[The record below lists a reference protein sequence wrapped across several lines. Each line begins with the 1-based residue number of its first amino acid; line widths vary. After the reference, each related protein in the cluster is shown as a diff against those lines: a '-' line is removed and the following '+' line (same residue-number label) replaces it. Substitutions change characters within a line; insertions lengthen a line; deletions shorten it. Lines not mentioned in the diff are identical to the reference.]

1 MNVKTK
7 RNAVRVISLICSS
20 FFTVSA
26 VLPLGINT
34 GKAITAERD
43 FPFFAHMSALSAPAE
58 KKSADEHTVTEPVN
72 VTEPPTE
79 ESAKDDGAKIIPVEL
94 SLSDGSGDILFKNE
108 TSYTFDTGTLLSAG
122 YPIEP
127 ADSGPAVLIIH
138 THATESYAREGAQ
151 TVTETRSSDP
161 EENMIAVGRV
171 LCEALEENGVEALH
185 CTEMHDAQ
193 SYNEAYSLSAKSV
206 KEYLEKYPT
215 LKYIIDV
222 HRDAITVGEGD
233 MAKPVA
239 EKDGTALAQLMLVVG
254 TDEGGADHPG
264 WKTNLCVA
272 VRTQKALTEYHHTLA
287 RPINLRS
294 ASFNQQLSPG
304 FLLLEVGSCA
314 NTLSEAKASA
324 EVFGEVFASLILDP

>member
-1 MNVKTK
+1 MKAKTK
-7 RNAVRVISLICSS
+7 RNAVRAISFIFSS
-20 FFTVSA
+20 FFTVST
-26 VLPLGINT
+26 VLPIGINT
-34 GKAITAERD
+34 KKSITTERD
-43 FPFFAHMSALSAPAE
+43 FPFFAQISPLSAPSE
-58 KKSADEHTVTEPVN
+58 KKSADEHTVTEPASTVEPT
-72 VTEPPTE
+72 TENT
-79 ESAKDDGAKIIPVEL
+79 SDDGAKIVPVEL

-127 ADSGPAVLIIH
+127 VDSDPAVLIIH
-138 THATESYAREGAQ
+138 THATESYAKEGAK

-161 EENMIAVGRV
+161 EENMIAVGKA
-171 LCEALEENGVEALH
+171 LCAALEKSGVGTLH
-185 CTEMHDAQ
+185 CETMHDAR

-239 EKDGTALAQLMLVVG
+239 EKDGASLAQLMLVVG

-272 VRTQKALTEYHHTLA
+272 VRTQKALSDYHHTLA

-324 EVFGEVFASLILDP
+324 GAFGEVFASLILDP

>member
-1 MNVKTK
+1 MKETTK

-20 FFTVSA
+20 FFTLSA
-26 VLPLGINT
+26 AFPIGIGT
-34 GKAITAERD
+34 GRAVTAERD
-43 FPFFAHMSALSAPAE
+43 FPFFADMSALSAPSE
-58 KKSADEHTVTEPVN
+58 KKSADEHTVTEPAPTVEPTTEK
-72 VTEPPTE
+72 VT
-79 ESAKDDGAKIIPVEL
+79 DDSGAKIIPVEL

-138 THATESYAREGAQ
+138 THATESYAEEGAT

-161 EENMIAVGRV
+161 KENMIAVGKA
-171 LCEALEENGVEALH
+171 LCEALEENGVDTLH
-185 CTEMHDAQ
+185 CETMHDAQ
-193 SYNEAYSLSAKSV
+193 SYNEAYTLSAGSV
-206 KEYLEKYPT
+206 KEYLTEYPT

-324 EVFGEVFASLILDP
+324 KVFGEVFASLILDP